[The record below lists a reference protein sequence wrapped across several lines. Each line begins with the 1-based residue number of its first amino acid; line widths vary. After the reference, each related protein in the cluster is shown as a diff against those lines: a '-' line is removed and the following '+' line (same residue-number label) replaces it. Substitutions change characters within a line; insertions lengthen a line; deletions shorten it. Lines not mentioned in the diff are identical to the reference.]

1 MSGERLSN
9 SNSLNKNTS
18 AFDDFAERVKREQE
32 FVERRREDTI
42 HWARY
47 YVGAEQAFDRRVK
60 NNKISETE
68 FMKWEDEVGGA
79 FFKMK
84 EAEYDACY
92 ASKYEKDRE
101 ERIGAVNSNMSV
113 EVYAGNFYNERKT
126 ALKQKILQNENLE
139 ERDAH
144 LKILGDLY
152 DRVCTHIECKR
163 DFKLK
168 SKDVAAFDD
177 ARKNAHNSLIR
188 NMNQINNLADEYGVR
203 RLTFRNFLINDEKDY
218 DKAYDIYLDT
228 DSRYDFDRS
237 SVEKYTMI
245 AFADLYKK
253 AETDGTLKVD
263 PSKVSKTAYFH
274 NMGVDEGGER
284 GSGGGGGGGGG
295 VRGLLV

>member
-9 SNSLNKNTS
+9 SNSQNKNTS
-18 AFDDFAERVKREQE
+18 AFDGFAERVKREQE
-32 FVERRREDTI
+32 FVERRREDTR

-60 NNKISETE
+60 DNKISETE

-92 ASKYEKDRE
+92 TSKYEKDRE
-101 ERIGAVNSNMSV
+101 EMIGSANSLMTA
-113 EVYAGNFYNERKT
+113 EVYAANFYEERKE
-126 ALKQKILQNENLE
+126 ALKQKILQNENPE
-139 ERDAH
+139 ERDNH
-144 LKILGDLY
+144 LKILGDLH
-152 DRVCTHIECKR
+152 DKVCAHIECKR
-163 DFKLK
+163 DFELK
-168 SKDVAAFDD
+168 SKDVGAFDE

-188 NMNQINNLADEYGVR
+188 NMNQINNLADEYRVR
-203 RLTFRNFLINDEKDY
+203 RLTFRNFLIND
-218 DKAYDIYLDT
+218 DKNYNAAYDIYLDT
-228 DSRYDFDRS
+228 DARYDFDRS

-245 AFADLYKK
+245 AFNDEYKK

-274 NMGVDEGGER
+274 NMGED
-284 GSGGGGGGGGG
+284 
-295 VRGLLV
+295 

>member
-9 SNSLNKNTS
+9 SDNQNKNTS

-32 FVERRREDTI
+32 FIERRREDTR

-60 NNKISETE
+60 DNKIFETE

-92 ASKYEKDRE
+92 PSKYEKDRE
-101 ERIGAVNSNMSV
+101 EMIGSANSLMTA
-113 EVYAGNFYNERKT
+113 EVYAANFYEERKE
-126 ALKQKILQNENLE
+126 ALKQKILQNENPE
-139 ERDAH
+139 ERDNH
-144 LKILGDLY
+144 LKILGDLH
-152 DRVCTHIECKR
+152 DKVCAHIECKR
-163 DFKLK
+163 DFELK
-168 SKDVAAFDD
+168 SKDVGAFDE

-188 NMNQINNLADEYGVR
+188 NMNQINNLADEYRVR
-203 RLTFRNFLINDEKDY
+203 RLTFRNFLIND
-218 DKAYDIYLDT
+218 DKNYNAAYDIYLDT
-228 DSRYDFDRS
+228 DARYDFDRS

-245 AFADLYKK
+245 AFDDEYKK

-274 NMGVDEGGER
+274 NMGED
-284 GSGGGGGGGGG
+284 
-295 VRGLLV
+295 

>member
-9 SNSLNKNTS
+9 SNSQNKNTS
-18 AFDDFAERVKREQE
+18 AFDGFAERVKREQE
-32 FVERRREDTI
+32 FVERRREDTR

-60 NNKISETE
+60 ANKISETE

-92 ASKYEKDRE
+92 TSKYEKDRE
-101 ERIGAVNSNMSV
+101 EMIGSANSLMTA
-113 EVYAGNFYNERKT
+113 EVYAANFYEERKE
-126 ALKQKILQNENLE
+126 ALKQKILQNENPV
-139 ERDAH
+139 ERDNH
-144 LKILGDLY
+144 LKILGDLH
-152 DRVCTHIECKR
+152 DKVCAHIECKR
-163 DFKLK
+163 DFELK
-168 SKDVAAFDD
+168 SKDVGAFDE

-188 NMNQINNLADEYGVR
+188 NMNQINNLADEYRVR
-203 RLTFRNFLINDEKDY
+203 RLTFRNFLIND
-218 DKAYDIYLDT
+218 DKNYNAAYDIYLDT
-228 DSRYDFDRS
+228 DARYDFDRS

-245 AFADLYKK
+245 AFDDEYKK

-274 NMGVDEGGER
+274 NMGED
-284 GSGGGGGGGGG
+284 
-295 VRGLLV
+295 

>member
-9 SNSLNKNTS
+9 SNSQNKNTS

-32 FVERRREDTI
+32 FVERRREDTR

-47 YVGAEQAFDRRVK
+47 YVGAEQDFDRRVK
-60 NNKISETE
+60 ANKISETE

-92 ASKYEKDRE
+92 TSKYEKDRE
-101 ERIGAVNSNMSV
+101 ESIGAVNYNMSV
-113 EVYAGNFYNERKT
+113 EVYAGNFYNERKA
-126 ALKQKILQNENLE
+126 ALKQKILQNESLE

-152 DRVCTHIECKR
+152 DKVCAHIECKR
-163 DFKLK
+163 DFELK
-168 SKDVAAFDD
+168 SKDVGAFDE

-203 RLTFRNFLINDEKDY
+203 RLTFRNFLINDEKNY
-218 DKAYDIYLDT
+218 NKIYDIYRDT
-228 DSRYDFDRS
+228 DARYDFDRS

-245 AFADLYKK
+245 AFADVYKK
-253 AETDGTLKVD
+253 AEADGTLKVD
-263 PSKVSKTAYFH
+263 PSKVSETAYFH
-274 NMGVDEGGER
+274 SMGED
-284 GSGGGGGGGGG
+284 
-295 VRGLLV
+295 

>member
-9 SNSLNKNTS
+9 SNSQNKNTS

-32 FVERRREDTI
+32 FIERRREDTR

-92 ASKYEKDRE
+92 TSKYEKDRE
-101 ERIGAVNSNMSV
+101 EMIGSANSLMTA
-113 EVYAGNFYNERKT
+113 EVYAANFYEERKE
-126 ALKQKILQNENLE
+126 ALKQKILQNENPE
-139 ERDAH
+139 ERDNH
-144 LKILGDLY
+144 LKILGDLH
-152 DRVCTHIECKR
+152 DKVCAHIECKR
-163 DFKLK
+163 DFELK
-168 SKDVAAFDD
+168 SKDVGAFDE

-188 NMNQINNLADEYGVR
+188 NMNQINNLADEYRVR
-203 RLTFRNFLINDEKDY
+203 RLTFRNFLIND
-218 DKAYDIYLDT
+218 DKNYNAAYDIYLDT
-228 DSRYDFDRS
+228 DARYDFDRS

-245 AFADLYKK
+245 AFDDDYKK

-274 NMGVDEGGER
+274 NMGED
-284 GSGGGGGGGGG
+284 
-295 VRGLLV
+295 

>member
-9 SNSLNKNTS
+9 SNSQNKNTS

-32 FVERRREDTI
+32 FVERRREDTR

-60 NNKISETE
+60 DNKISETE

-92 ASKYEKDRE
+92 TSKYEKDRE
-101 ERIGAVNSNMSV
+101 EMIGSANSLMTA
-113 EVYAGNFYNERKT
+113 EVYAANFYEERKE
-126 ALKQKILQNENLE
+126 ALKQKILQNENPE
-139 ERDAH
+139 ERDNH
-144 LKILGDLY
+144 LKILGDLH
-152 DRVCTHIECKR
+152 DKVCAHIECKR
-163 DFKLK
+163 DFELN
-168 SKDVAAFDD
+168 SKDVVAFEES
-177 ARKNAHNSLIR
+177 RKNAHNSLIR
-188 NMNQINNLADEYGVR
+188 NMNQINNLADEYRVR
-203 RLTFRNFLINDEKDY
+203 RLTFRNFLIND
-218 DKAYDIYLDT
+218 DKNYNAAYDIYLDT
-228 DSRYDFDRS
+228 DARYDFDRS

-245 AFADLYKK
+245 AFDDEYKK

-274 NMGVDEGGER
+274 NMGED
-284 GSGGGGGGGGG
+284 
-295 VRGLLV
+295 

>member
-9 SNSLNKNTS
+9 SNSQNKNTS

-32 FVERRREDTI
+32 FIERRREDTR

-60 NNKISETE
+60 DNKISETE

-92 ASKYEKDRE
+92 PSKYEKDRE
-101 ERIGAVNSNMSV
+101 EMIGSANSLMTA
-113 EVYAGNFYNERKT
+113 EVYAANFYEERKE
-126 ALKQKILQNENLE
+126 ALKQKILQNENPE
-139 ERDAH
+139 ERDNH
-144 LKILGDLY
+144 LKILGDLH
-152 DRVCTHIECKR
+152 DKVCAHIECKR
-163 DFKLK
+163 DFELK
-168 SKDVAAFDD
+168 SKDVGAFDE

-188 NMNQINNLADEYGVR
+188 NMNQINDLADEYRVR
-203 RLTFRNFLINDEKDY
+203 RLTFRNFLIND
-218 DKAYDIYLDT
+218 DKNYNAAYDIYLDT
-228 DSRYDFDRS
+228 DARYDFDRS

-245 AFADLYKK
+245 AFDDEYKK

-274 NMGVDEGGER
+274 NMGED
-284 GSGGGGGGGGG
+284 
-295 VRGLLV
+295 

>member
-9 SNSLNKNTS
+9 SNSQNKNTS
-18 AFDDFAERVKREQE
+18 AFDGFAERVKREQE
-32 FVERRREDTI
+32 FVERRREDTR

-60 NNKISETE
+60 ANKISEAE

-92 ASKYEKDRE
+92 PSKYEKDRE
-101 ERIGAVNSNMSV
+101 EMIGSANSLMTA
-113 EVYAGNFYNERKT
+113 EVYAANFYEERKE
-126 ALKQKILQNENLE
+126 ALKQKILQNENPE
-139 ERDAH
+139 ERDNH
-144 LKILGDLY
+144 LKILGDLH
-152 DRVCTHIECKR
+152 DKVCAHIECKR
-163 DFKLK
+163 DFELK
-168 SKDVAAFDD
+168 SKDVGAFDE

-188 NMNQINNLADEYGVR
+188 NMNQINNLADEYRVR
-203 RLTFRNFLINDEKDY
+203 RLTFRNFLIND
-218 DKAYDIYLDT
+218 DKNYNAAYDIYLDT
-228 DSRYDFDRS
+228 DARYDFDRS

-245 AFADLYKK
+245 AFDDEYKK

-274 NMGVDEGGER
+274 NMGED
-284 GSGGGGGGGGG
+284 
-295 VRGLLV
+295 

>member
-1 MSGERLSN
+1 MSGESLSN
-9 SNSLNKNTS
+9 SNSQNKNTS

-32 FVERRREDTI
+32 FVERRREDTR

-60 NNKISETE
+60 DNKISETE

-92 ASKYEKDRE
+92 PSKYEKDRE
-101 ERIGAVNSNMSV
+101 EMIGSANSLMTA
-113 EVYAGNFYNERKT
+113 EVYAANFYEERKE
-126 ALKQKILQNENLE
+126 ALKQKILQNENPE
-139 ERDAH
+139 ERDNH
-144 LKILGDLY
+144 LKILGDLH
-152 DRVCTHIECKR
+152 DKVCAHIECKR
-163 DFKLK
+163 DFELK
-168 SKDVAAFDD
+168 SKDVGAFDE

-188 NMNQINNLADEYGVR
+188 NMNQINNLADEYRVR
-203 RLTFRNFLINDEKDY
+203 RLTFRNFLIND
-218 DKAYDIYLDT
+218 DKNYNAAYDIYLDT
-228 DSRYDFDRS
+228 DARYDFDRS

-245 AFADLYKK
+245 AFDNEYKK

-274 NMGVDEGGER
+274 NMGED
-284 GSGGGGGGGGG
+284 
-295 VRGLLV
+295 

>member
-9 SNSLNKNTS
+9 SNSQNKNTS

-32 FVERRREDTI
+32 FVERRREDTR
-42 HWARY
+42 HWVRY

-60 NNKISETE
+60 ANKISETE

-92 ASKYEKDRE
+92 TSKYEKDRE
-101 ERIGAVNSNMSV
+101 ESIGAVNYHMSV
-113 EVYAGNFYNERKT
+113 EVYAGNFYYERKNV
-126 ALKQKILQNENLE
+126 LKHKILQNENLE
-139 ERDAH
+139 ERDKH
-144 LKILGDLY
+144 LKILGDLH
-152 DRVCTHIECKR
+152 DKVCAHIECKR
-163 DFKLK
+163 DFELK
-168 SKDVAAFDD
+168 SKDVGAFDE

-203 RLTFRNFLINDEKDY
+203 RLTFRNFLINDEKNY
-218 DKAYDIYLDT
+218 NKAYDIYRDT
-228 DSRYDFDRS
+228 DARYDFDRS

-274 NMGVDEGGER
+274 NIGED
-284 GSGGGGGGGGG
+284 
-295 VRGLLV
+295 

>member
-9 SNSLNKNTS
+9 SDNQNKNTS
-18 AFDDFAERVKREQE
+18 AFDGFAERVKREQE
-32 FVERRREDTI
+32 FVERRREDTR

-60 NNKISETE
+60 ANKISETE

-92 ASKYEKDRE
+92 PSKYEKDRE
-101 ERIGAVNSNMSV
+101 EMIGSANSLMTA
-113 EVYAGNFYNERKT
+113 EVYAANFYEERKE
-126 ALKQKILQNENLE
+126 ALKQKILQNENPE
-139 ERDAH
+139 ERDNH
-144 LKILGDLY
+144 LKILGDLH
-152 DRVCTHIECKR
+152 DKVCAHIECKR
-163 DFKLK
+163 DFELK
-168 SKDVAAFDD
+168 SKDVGAFDE

-188 NMNQINNLADEYGVR
+188 NMNQINNLADEYRVR
-203 RLTFRNFLINDEKDY
+203 RLTFRNFLIND
-218 DKAYDIYLDT
+218 DKNYNAAYDIYLDT
-228 DSRYDFDRS
+228 DARYDFDRS

-245 AFADLYKK
+245 AFDDEYKK

-274 NMGVDEGGER
+274 NMGED
-284 GSGGGGGGGGG
+284 
-295 VRGLLV
+295 

>member
-9 SNSLNKNTS
+9 SNSQNKNTS
-18 AFDDFAERVKREQE
+18 AFDDFAERVRREQE
-32 FVERRREDTI
+32 FVERRREDTR

-92 ASKYEKDRE
+92 TSKYEKDRE
-101 ERIGAVNSNMSV
+101 EMIGSANSLMTA
-113 EVYAGNFYNERKT
+113 EVYAANFYEERKE
-126 ALKQKILQNENLE
+126 ALKQKILQNENPE
-139 ERDAH
+139 ERDNH
-144 LKILGDLY
+144 LKILGDLH
-152 DRVCTHIECKR
+152 DKVCAHIECKR
-163 DFKLK
+163 DFELK
-168 SKDVAAFDD
+168 SKDVGAFDE

-188 NMNQINNLADEYGVR
+188 NMNQINNLADEYRVR
-203 RLTFRNFLINDEKDY
+203 RLTFRNFLIND
-218 DKAYDIYLDT
+218 DKNYNAAYDIYLDT
-228 DSRYDFDRS
+228 DARYDFDRS

-245 AFADLYKK
+245 AFDDEYKK

-274 NMGVDEGGER
+274 NMGED
-284 GSGGGGGGGGG
+284 
-295 VRGLLV
+295 

>member
-9 SNSLNKNTS
+9 SNSQNKNTS

-32 FVERRREDTI
+32 FVERRREDTR

-60 NNKISETE
+60 ANKISETE

-92 ASKYEKDRE
+92 TSKYEKDRE
-101 ERIGAVNSNMSV
+101 EMIGSANSLMTA
-113 EVYAGNFYNERKT
+113 EVYAANFYEERKE
-126 ALKQKILQNENLE
+126 ALKQKILQNENPE
-139 ERDAH
+139 ERDNH
-144 LKILGDLY
+144 LKILGDLH
-152 DRVCTHIECKR
+152 DKVCAHIECKR
-163 DFKLK
+163 DFELK
-168 SKDVAAFDD
+168 SKDVGAFDE

-188 NMNQINNLADEYGVR
+188 NMNQINNLADEYRVR
-203 RLTFRNFLINDEKDY
+203 RLTFRNFLIND
-218 DKAYDIYLDT
+218 DKNYNAAYDIYLDT
-228 DSRYDFDRS
+228 DARYDFDRS

-245 AFADLYKK
+245 AFDDEYKK

-274 NMGVDEGGER
+274 NMGED
-284 GSGGGGGGGGG
+284 
-295 VRGLLV
+295 

>member
-9 SNSLNKNTS
+9 SGNQNKNTS
-18 AFDDFAERVKREQE
+18 AFDNFAERVKREQE
-32 FVERRREDTI
+32 FVERRREDTR

-60 NNKISETE
+60 ANKISETE

-92 ASKYEKDRE
+92 TSKYEKDRE
-101 ERIGAVNSNMSV
+101 EMIGSANSLMTA
-113 EVYAGNFYNERKT
+113 EVYAANFYEERKE
-126 ALKQKILQNENLE
+126 ALKQKILQNENPE
-139 ERDAH
+139 ERDNH
-144 LKILGDLY
+144 LKILGDLH
-152 DRVCTHIECKR
+152 DKVCAHIECKR
-163 DFKLK
+163 DFELK
-168 SKDVAAFDD
+168 SKDVGAFDE

-188 NMNQINNLADEYGVR
+188 NMNQINNLADAYRVR
-203 RLTFRNFLINDEKDY
+203 RLTFRNFLIND
-218 DKAYDIYLDT
+218 DKNYNAAYDIYLDT
-228 DSRYDFDRS
+228 DARYDFDRS

-245 AFADLYKK
+245 AFDDEYKK

-274 NMGVDEGGER
+274 NMGED
-284 GSGGGGGGGGG
+284 
-295 VRGLLV
+295 

>member
-9 SNSLNKNTS
+9 SNSQNKNTS
-18 AFDDFAERVKREQE
+18 AFDGFAERVKREQE
-32 FVERRREDTI
+32 FVERRREDTR

-60 NNKISETE
+60 ANKISETE

-92 ASKYEKDRE
+92 TSKYEKDRE
-101 ERIGAVNSNMSV
+101 EMIGSANSLMTA
-113 EVYAGNFYNERKT
+113 EVYAANFYEERKE
-126 ALKQKILQNENLE
+126 ALKLKILQNENPE
-139 ERDAH
+139 ERDNH
-144 LKILGDLY
+144 LKILGDLH
-152 DRVCTHIECKR
+152 DKVCAHIECKR
-163 DFKLK
+163 DFELK
-168 SKDVAAFDD
+168 SKDVGAFDE

-188 NMNQINNLADEYGVR
+188 NMNQINNLADEYRVR
-203 RLTFRNFLINDEKDY
+203 RLTFRNFLIND
-218 DKAYDIYLDT
+218 DKNYNAAYDIYLDT
-228 DSRYDFDRS
+228 DARYDFDRS

-245 AFADLYKK
+245 AFDDEYKK

-274 NMGVDEGGER
+274 NMGED
-284 GSGGGGGGGGG
+284 
-295 VRGLLV
+295 

>member
-9 SNSLNKNTS
+9 SDNQNKNTS

-32 FVERRREDTI
+32 FVERRREDTR

-92 ASKYEKDRE
+92 PSKYEKDRE
-101 ERIGAVNSNMSV
+101 EMIGSANSLMTA
-113 EVYAGNFYNERKT
+113 EVYAANFYEERKE
-126 ALKQKILQNENLE
+126 ALKQKILQNENPE
-139 ERDAH
+139 ERDNH
-144 LKILGDLY
+144 LKILGDLH
-152 DRVCTHIECKR
+152 DKVCAHIECKR
-163 DFKLK
+163 DFELK
-168 SKDVAAFDD
+168 SKDVGAFDE

-188 NMNQINNLADEYGVR
+188 NMNQINNLADEYRVR
-203 RLTFRNFLINDEKDY
+203 RLTFRNFLIND
-218 DKAYDIYLDT
+218 DKNYNAAYDIYLDT
-228 DSRYDFDRS
+228 DARYDFDRS

-245 AFADLYKK
+245 AFDDEYKK

-263 PSKVSKTAYFH
+263 PSKVAKPAYFH
-274 NMGVDEGGER
+274 NMGED
-284 GSGGGGGGGGG
+284 
-295 VRGLLV
+295 

>member
-9 SNSLNKNTS
+9 SNSQNKNTS
-18 AFDDFAERVKREQE
+18 AFDDFAERVRREQE
-32 FVERRREDTI
+32 FVERRREDTR

-47 YVGAEQAFDRRVK
+47 YMGAEQAFDRRVK

-92 ASKYEKDRE
+92 PSKYEKDRE
-101 ERIGAVNSNMSV
+101 EMIGSANSLMTA
-113 EVYAGNFYNERKT
+113 EVYAANFYEERKE
-126 ALKQKILQNENLE
+126 ALKQKILQNENPE
-139 ERDAH
+139 ERDNH
-144 LKILGDLY
+144 LKILGDLH
-152 DRVCTHIECKR
+152 DKVCAHIECKR
-163 DFKLK
+163 DFELK
-168 SKDVAAFDD
+168 SKDVGAFDE

-188 NMNQINNLADEYGVR
+188 NMNQINNLADEYRVR
-203 RLTFRNFLINDEKDY
+203 RLTFRNFLIND
-218 DKAYDIYLDT
+218 DKNYNAAYDIYLDT
-228 DSRYDFDRS
+228 DARYDFDRS

-245 AFADLYKK
+245 AFDDEYKK

-274 NMGVDEGGER
+274 NMGED
-284 GSGGGGGGGGG
+284 
-295 VRGLLV
+295 

>member
-9 SNSLNKNTS
+9 SNSQNKNTS

-32 FVERRREDTI
+32 FVERRREDTR
-42 HWARY
+42 HWTRY

-60 NNKISETE
+60 DNKISETD

-92 ASKYEKDRE
+92 TSKYEKDRE

-274 NMGVDEGGER
+274 NMGED
-284 GSGGGGGGGGG
+284 
-295 VRGLLV
+295 

>member
-9 SNSLNKNTS
+9 SNSQNKNTS

-32 FVERRREDTI
+32 FIERRREDTR

-60 NNKISETE
+60 ANKISETE

-92 ASKYEKDRE
+92 PSKYEKDRGE
-101 ERIGAVNSNMSV
+101 MIGSANSLMTA
-113 EVYAGNFYNERKT
+113 EVYAANFYEERKE
-126 ALKQKILQNENLE
+126 ALKQKILQNENPE
-139 ERDAH
+139 ERDNH
-144 LKILGDLY
+144 LKILGDLH
-152 DRVCTHIECKR
+152 DKVCAHIECKR
-163 DFKLK
+163 DFELK
-168 SKDVAAFDD
+168 SKDVGAFDE

-188 NMNQINNLADEYGVR
+188 NMNQINNLADEYRVR
-203 RLTFRNFLINDEKDY
+203 RLTFRNFLIND
-218 DKAYDIYLDT
+218 DKNYNAAYDIYLDT
-228 DSRYDFDRS
+228 DARYDFDRS

-245 AFADLYKK
+245 AFDDEYKK

-274 NMGVDEGGER
+274 NMGED
-284 GSGGGGGGGGG
+284 
-295 VRGLLV
+295 